1 MSKICYG
8 CFKPIND
15 AYSVCPYCG
24 FDFQSYNIS
33 DRALHPG
40 AVLNNKYI
48 VGKTLGEGGFGIT
61 YLAWDKYMET
71 KIAIKEYY
79 PSNLAMRDTS
89 KYGGNTLHIS
99 TGPQSMD
106 FESGLNR
113 YVREA
118 AILSKFFNLPGIVSV
133 KDFFYENGTAYIVM
147 EYIEGI
153 SLKEYMN
160 TKGGK
165 MTSNEALNIL
175 EPIIKS
181 LAVVHKNKLLH
192 RDISPD
198 NIMISRDGKVKLIDF
213 GAARYFADDADKSMT
228 VVLKH
233 GYAPIEQYS
242 RKGEQGEWTDVYALC
257 AVLYRMMTGV
267 VPDESIER
275 INHDTLVPVRKLN
288 KKVPRHIAKAIE
300 RGLSI
305 KPEDRQQDMQELYSE
320 LYLTDS
326 ELKEQ
331 KKEKTKSAIII
342 SLVILIVL
350 LIIGAEITIM
360 FYVRSEKKKRLE
372 EASQAEIQM
381 EEMADENFIESEKP
395 VDTEEKRESV
405 EPQSMVALEENS
417 EAVIPEQISNQT
429 EPAEREAAHVQESL
443 SILKTH
449 EEVEQ
454 QSQDAGLQH
463 AVTVTRDGYLNGKS
477 EDYTLGMILDLYSDT
492 VGSWNGTIQSD
503 GNYDIFYHGT
513 KNGDVFTVEFEV
525 YADDTFRL
533 VGATLNGS
541 GVESYSTFFQQILD
555 EVGV

>member
-8 CFKPIND
+8 CFKPINY

-40 AVLNNKYI
+40 TVLNYKYI

-118 AILSKFFNLPGIVSV
+118 AILSKFFDLPGIVSV

-165 MTSNEALNIL
+165 VTSNEALNIL

-275 INHDTLVPVRKLN
+275 INQDTLVPVRKLN
-288 KKVPRHIAKAIE
+288 KKVPKHIAKAIE

-331 KKEKTKSAIII
+331 KREKTKSAIII

-372 EASQAEIQM
+372 EDSQAEIQM
-381 EEMADENFIESEKP
+381 EEMADENLIESGKP

-405 EPQSMVALEENS
+405 EPQSMVTLEENS

-429 EPAEREAAHVQESL
+429 VPAERETSPAHESL

-449 EEVEQ
+449 EEAQKQNLE
-454 QSQDAGLQH
+454 AGLQH
-463 AVTVTRDGYLNGKS
+463 AVTVARDGYLNGKS
-477 EDYTLGMILDLYSDT
+477 QTYTLGMILDQYSDT
-492 VGSWNGTIQSD
+492 AGNWNGNVQSD

-513 KNGDVFTVEFEV
+513 KNGDVFTIEFEV
-525 YADDTFRL
+525 YTDDTFRL
-533 VGATLNGS
+533 VGATLNNS
-541 GVESYSTFFQQILD
+541 AVESYSTFFQKILD